1 MEKLQRT
8 IATNLIYLRKKSHL
22 TQQELATKIN
32 YSDNAISR
40 WERGDA
46 TPTVEILSIIAHYF
60 GVSITDLFDE
70 NFAEK
75 DKPKDKMTNIKR
87 ILVILFSVSI
97 VWTFALVGFIYTM
110 MFEDQLGKLGS
121 NGWLLFIFSIP
132 LSCLVLYFYNRLWGN
147 KVLHLIV
154 FSLFWWSLITTFY
167 LYILILSGVNLWLIF
182 LLGIPIQL
190 AQLLWYFIRR

>member
-1 MEKLQRT
+1 MEKLQRI
-8 IATNLIYLRKKSHL
+8 IASNIIYLRKKNNL

-46 TPTVEILSIIAHYF
+46 TPTVEILNIIAQYF
-60 GVSITDLFDE
+60 GVNITDFFDE
-70 NFAEK
+70 NFPEK
-75 DKPKDKMTNIKR
+75 DKPKDKITNVKR

-110 MFEDQLGKLGS
+110 MFQDQLGDFGP
-121 NGWLLFIFSIP
+121 NGWLLFAFSVP
-132 LSCLVLYFYNRLWGN
+132 LSLLVLYFYNRLWGN
-147 KVLHLIV
+147 KIFHLMI
-154 FSLFWWSLITTFY
+154 FSLFWWSLITNFF
-167 LYILILSGVNLWLIF
+167 LYSLVLSGVNLWLMF

-190 AQLLWYFIRR
+190 AQILWYFIRR